1 MIQQEG
7 QGRERGVGRTHVAI
21 ADDTPLLRAREQVA
35 RSCET
40 FNKLLLHTKRVS
52 RGLELPRQGGLGE
65 QGRTVAID
73 KANCASFDIGPLSP
87 KGPQ

>member
-1 MIQQEG
+1 MG
-7 QGRERGVGRTHVAI
+7 LGRTHVAI

-35 RSCET
+35 RFCET
-40 FNKLLLHTKRVS
+40 FDKLLLRTKRVS
-52 RGLELPRQGGLGE
+52 RELELPRQGG

-87 KGPQ
+87 KDRGEQE